1 MANCTQTVVA
11 RHNYFD
17 LTAANGD
24 LETFDVLN
32 HKENQKHEQKS
43 ILRNFFTYICEKKIF
58 LKSKNPKKSIFLKLL

>member
-17 LTAANGD
+17 LNSANGD

-32 HKENQKHEQKS
+32 HKENQKHEKKS
-43 ILRNFFTYICEKKIF
+43 ILRIFFTYIYDAILKVHPF
-58 LKSKNPKKSIFLKLL
+58 L

>member
-32 HKENQKHEQKS
+32 HKENQKHEKKS
-43 ILRNFFTYICEKKIF
+43 ILRIFFTYICEKKFF
-58 LKSKNPKKSIFLKLL
+58 LKSKNPKKSIFQKSF

>member
-17 LTAANGD
+17 LNGANGD

-32 HKENQKHEQKS
+32 HKENQKHEKKS
-43 ILRNFFTYICEKKIF
+43 ILRIFSHICEKKF
-58 LKSKNPKKSIFLKLL
+58 FFESKNPKKSIFLKLL

>member
-32 HKENQKHEQKS
+32 HKENQKHEKNRFYAIFS
-43 ILRNFFTYICEKKIF
+43 HIYVRKKFF
-58 LKSKNPKKSIFLKLL
+58 